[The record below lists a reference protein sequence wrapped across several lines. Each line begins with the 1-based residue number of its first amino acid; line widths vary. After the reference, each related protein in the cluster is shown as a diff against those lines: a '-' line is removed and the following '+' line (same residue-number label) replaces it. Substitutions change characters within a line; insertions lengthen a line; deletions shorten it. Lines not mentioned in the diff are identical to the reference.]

1 MPKKPK
7 EIKSKEQREI
17 AYNIDTDYDTIILLE
32 PNSKFE
38 LKARSGTI
46 ECYDYINKKT
56 AKLKFSNKSSLYKL
70 LSGYSM
76 IKDIYKKSRLIAVEI
91 DSKNNVSVLEDNR
104 LKQAE
109 KKFKKHMKD
118 WRILFR
124 GSLGI

>member
-17 AYNIDTDYDTIILLE
+17 AYNIDTDYDTIIVLE

-56 AKLKFSNKSSLYKL
+56 EKLKFSNKSSLYKL

-76 IKDIYKKSRLIAVEI
+76 IKIYTKRV
-91 DSKNNVSVLEDNR
+91 D
-104 LKQAE
+104 
-109 KKFKKHMKD
+109 
-118 WRILFR
+118 
-124 GSLGI
+124 